1 MITPRE
7 HVERTP
13 IGDGVR
19 LCASCIPRGRCRLG
33 ISGQGLDADG
43 VARFRLVC
51 DAGHEG
57 GPGVAHGGWTAS
69 VLDEML
75 GSVALLH
82 RRLTVTKSLA
92 VEFLRPVPIDQPLLG
107 RSWNDRIEGRHW
119 HNVGEITLAAT
130 GAVLGRA
137 TGVFSER
144 DPDHFQ
150 RHRDWLAAELGRT
163 AG

>member
-1 MITPRE
+1 VTTAKDHIELTPL
-7 HVERTP
+7 
-13 IGDGVR
+13 GDGVR

-33 ISGQGLDADG
+33 LRGQGLDADG
-43 VARFRLVC
+43 VAHFHLEC
-51 DAGHEG
+51 DSGHEG

-82 RRLTVTKSLA
+82 KRLTVTKSLA
-92 VEFLRPVPIDQPLLG
+92 VEFLLPVPINQPLLG
-107 RSWNDRIEGRHW
+107 RSWNARIEGHRW

-130 GAVLGRA
+130 GALLGRA

-144 DPDHFQ
+144 DPSHFQ
-150 RHRDWLAAELGRT
+150 RHQDWLATQLGKP